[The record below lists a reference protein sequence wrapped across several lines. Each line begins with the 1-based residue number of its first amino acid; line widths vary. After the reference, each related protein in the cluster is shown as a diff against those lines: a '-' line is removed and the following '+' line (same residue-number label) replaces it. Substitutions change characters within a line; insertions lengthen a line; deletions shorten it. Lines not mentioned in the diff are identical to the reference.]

1 MAEEIET
8 LFNYKGKD
16 ILIKKKSG
24 KYCIGIRDKF
34 DIWFENIKYNNLEEA
49 RVSGREYARIIIDKI
64 ILSRKYERYL

>member
-16 ILIKKKSG
+16 ILIKKKG
-24 KYCIGIRDKF
+24 RKYCIGIRDKF
-34 DIWFENIKYNNLEEA
+34 DIWFEKTTYDSLEIA
-49 RVSGREYARIIIDKI
+49 RISGREYARNIIDKI